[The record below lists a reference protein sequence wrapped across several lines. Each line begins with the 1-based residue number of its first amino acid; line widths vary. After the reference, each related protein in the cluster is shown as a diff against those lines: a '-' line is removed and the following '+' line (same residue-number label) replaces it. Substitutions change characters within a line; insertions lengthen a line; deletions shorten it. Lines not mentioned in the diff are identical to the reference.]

1 MKKLFIVLSFSGLG
15 LLASCGGG
23 EEKNAET
30 EARKDQA
37 EAAPEPAEPAVDADY
52 EKGLELVG
60 KSDCFTCHKVN
71 EKAIGP
77 AYQDVA
83 NKYEKTD
90 ANINMLAEK
99 VIKGGAGNW
108 GQIPMTPHPQ
118 ITPDD
123 AKAMVKY
130 VLSLK
135 K

>member
-1 MKKLFIVLSFSGLG
+1 MKKLFIVLSFGGLA
-15 LLASCGGG
+15 LLGSCGGG
-23 EEKNAET
+23 QEKNAET

-37 EAAPEPAEPAVDADY
+37 EAAPEPAADADY

-71 EKAIGP
+71 EQAVGP
-77 AYQDVA
+77 AYQAVA
-83 NKYEKTD
+83 DKYEKTD
-90 ANINMLAEK
+90 EVINTLAQK

-108 GQIPMTPHPQ
+108 GQVPMTPHPQ
-118 ITPDD
+118 VSEDD
-123 AKAMVKY
+123 AKTMVKY